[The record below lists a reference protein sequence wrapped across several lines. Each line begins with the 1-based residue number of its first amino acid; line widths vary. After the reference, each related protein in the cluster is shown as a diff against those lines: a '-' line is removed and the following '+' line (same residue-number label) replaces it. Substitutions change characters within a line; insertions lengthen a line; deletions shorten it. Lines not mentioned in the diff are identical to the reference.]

1 MSGDAGKAVNSW
13 RTDEPAQA
21 QAVTLPELPGRN
33 HVSLI
38 CWLAAA
44 LVLVV
49 TAFLACGI
57 GAFDTPYG
65 VVWRLWLSPFHPQ
78 WAEGIDDT
86 VRYIVLH
93 VRLARV
99 CLALAVGG
107 ALALAGAVYQ
117 GVLLNPLAD
126 PFTLGVSTG
135 AAFGAAL
142 YILIGWGGGHLLGMS
157 TLPVAAFTGAI
168 AALYLVYLLGRVDG
182 RVHATTLVLA
192 GIIVSTFLSAW
203 IGLLKSLN
211 EDSVSTIVFWIMG
224 SLSGKGWLH
233 VLLVLPYL
241 TAGGAMI
248 FFYARELD
256 LLTLGDVQA
265 QHLGV
270 HVQQIRFRL
279 MLAASLV
286 TAAAVAVSG
295 VIGFVG
301 LVVPH
306 LVRLAIGP
314 HHRRLLPAVFLSG
327 ALLVLLSDT
336 LARSLLPS
344 GQELP
349 VGVVTAIL
357 GGPFFCYLMLH
368 RKQYLQL

>member
-1 MSGDAGKAVNSW
+1 LATGFVL
-13 RTDEPAQA
+13 T
-21 QAVTLPELPGRN
+21 
-33 HVSLI
+33 
-38 CWLAAA
+38 LAAFWA
-44 LVLVV
+44 SGV
-49 TAFLACGI
+49 
-57 GAFDTPYG
+57 GAFDTPYKLIL
-65 VVWRLWLSPFHPQ
+65 RLWLSPFHPE
-78 WAEGIDDT
+78 WASPIDERI
-86 VRYIVLH
+86 RYIVIH

-99 CLALAVGG
+99 CLAFTVGG
-107 ALALAGAVYQ
+107 ALALSGAVYQ
-117 GVLLNPLAD
+117 SVLLNPLAD

-135 AAFGAAL
+135 AAFGASL
-142 YILIGWGGGHLLGMS
+142 YILFGWGAGHFLGMS
-157 TLPVAAFTGAI
+157 TLPVAAFIGSL
-168 AALYLVYLLGRVDG
+168 AALYLVYILGRVDG
-182 RVHATTLVLA
+182 RVQTTTLVLA
-192 GIIVSTFLSAW
+192 GIIVSTFLSAL

-211 EDSVSTIVFWIMG
+211 EDSVSTIVFWVMG
-224 SLSGKGWLH
+224 SLSGKGWMH
-233 VLLVLPYL
+233 LLMILPYL
-241 TAGGAMI
+241 VVAGTLI

-256 LLTLGDVQA
+256 LLTLGDIQA
-265 QHLGV
+265 QQLGV
-270 HVQQIRFRL
+270 NVQQARFRL

-314 HHRRLLPAVFLSG
+314 HHKKVLPAVFVLG

-368 RKQYLQL
+368 RKKHLQL